1 MRAYLSF
8 FSILIVLLL
17 VPVYDGTVEVGKPA
31 PAFTLPDL
39 AGKSIG
45 LADFKGKVVVLK
57 LATTWCPSCKVLSRE
72 LASLGEF
79 FKERDVV
86 VLEVFVQD
94 TPEMVTRYLEG
105 QNFPMTHH
113 ALIDDM
119 QVYRAYGVY
128 LIPRLLVIDRE
139 QTVRFDN
146 GNTASAIP
154 AAEIRMLVEAALGQG
169 RDDAEARSR

>member
-1 MRAYLSF
+1 MRKNISLF
-8 FSILIVLLL
+8 FILIALLL
-17 VPVYDGTVEVGKPA
+17 LPAFAGAVEIGKPA

-39 AGKSIG
+39 AGKSVS

-94 TPEMVTRYLEG
+94 SPEMVTRYLEG

-113 ALIDDM
+113 ALLDDM
-119 QVYRAYGVY
+119 QAYEGYGVY

-139 QTVRFDN
+139 QKVRFDN

-154 AAEIRMLVEAALGQG
+154 AAELRKLVEAAL
-169 RDDAEARSR
+169 